1 MNRWRVMVVALA
13 ALMAMLLDAR
23 AEDYPTR
30 NVTILVPFAPGGGT
44 DLLARAYAQIL
55 EKKYGKTFVIE
66 NRPGGGTTIAA
77 TATANATPDGY
88 TLMQGTSGTMAM
100 NPIIFKHLSYEPLK
114 TLVPVSLVAGVPFV
128 LTVNPTLPVHSVA
141 ELVALAKKR
150 SAEGKP
156 LTYGSG
162 GVGAFHH
169 LCAELFS
176 SLTGIKMTHVPYR
189 GSAPSTM
196 ALISG
201 QIDVLFVDLGPMLP
215 QIRTG
220 KARVL
225 GITSDKAF
233 STAPDI
239 KPLAEVGLPS
249 WPNTVAWQMLLAP
262 GGTPKPILEKLN
274 NDVNAA
280 VHSPEMNTPLE
291 QLGMIGLGD
300 KSLEQLV
307 DYVKSETVR
316 WAKVIRNANL
326 AGKVPPRR
334 RPTNE
339 NETYHRCR
347 PCSGIRNSGLCCRR
361 VLSRAG
367 YGNEELL
374 NRRGHA
380 YG

>member
-1 MNRWRVMVVALA
+1 
-13 ALMAMLLDAR
+13 
-23 AEDYPTR
+23 
-30 NVTILVPFAPGGGT
+30 
-44 DLLARAYAQIL
+44 
-55 EKKYGKTFVIE
+55 
-66 NRPGGGTTIAA
+66 
-77 TATANATPDGY
+77 
-88 TLMQGTSGTMAM
+88 MAM
-100 NPIIFKHLSYEPLK
+100 NPTIFKHLAYEPLK

-215 QIRTG
+215 QIRAG

-225 GITSDKAF
+225 GITSDRAF
-233 STAPDI
+233 PTAPDI

-274 NDVNAA
+274 KDVNAA
-280 VHSPEMNTPLE
+280 VHSPEMKTPLE
-291 QLGMIGLGD
+291 KLGMIGLGE
-300 KSLEQLV
+300 KSVEQLG

-316 WAKVIRNANL
+316 WAKVIKNANL
-326 AGKVPPRR
+326 AG
-334 RPTNE
+334 TQ
-339 NETYHRCR
+339 
-347 PCSGIRNSGLCCRR
+347 
-361 VLSRAG
+361 
-367 YGNEELL
+367 
-374 NRRGHA
+374 
-380 YG
+380 

>member
-1 MNRWRVMVVALA
+1 MNRWRMIVATLA
-13 ALMAMLLDAR
+13 ALMAMPVVVQAQ
-23 AEDYPTR
+23 DYPTR

-55 EKKYGKTFVIE
+55 EEKYGKSFIIE
-66 NRPGGGTTIAA
+66 NRPGGGTTLAA
-77 TATANATPDGY
+77 TVTADAKPDGY

-100 NPIIFKHLSYEPLK
+100 NPTIFKHLNYQPLK
-114 TLVPVSLVAGVPFV
+114 TLVPVAVVAGVPFV
-128 LTVNPTLPVHSVA
+128 LTVNPALPVHSVA
-141 ELVALAKKR
+141 DLVALAKKR
-150 SAEGKP
+150 DAEGKP

-176 SLTGIKMTHVPYR
+176 SLTGIHMTHVPYR

-215 QIRTG
+215 QIRAG

-225 GITSDKAF
+225 GITSDRPF
-233 STAPDI
+233 PTAPDI

-262 GGTPKPILEKLN
+262 GGTPQPILEQLN
-274 NDVNAA
+274 KDVNAA
-280 VHSPEMNTPLE
+280 VHAPDMNGPLE
-291 QLGMIGLGD
+291 KLGMIGLGD
-300 KSLEQLV
+300 KSLAQLD

-316 WAKVIRNANL
+316 WAKVIKSANL
-326 AGKVPPRR
+326 AG
-334 RPTNE
+334 TQ
-339 NETYHRCR
+339 
-347 PCSGIRNSGLCCRR
+347 
-361 VLSRAG
+361 
-367 YGNEELL
+367 
-374 NRRGHA
+374 
-380 YG
+380 